1 MKRVNLFGI
10 SVDPLTTKQTV
21 ELVRKKIVNKVPTHL
36 LGMNADKVNGL
47 GKDKQYDEIVKN
59 ADIINADGVS
69 LIMAAKFL
77 NKSIPERV
85 AGIDLMQDLL
95 EMAEKD
101 GFSVYFLG
109 AKHAVVS
116 TLVDRMK
123 GKYPQLQ
130 IVGYRDGYFGK
141 DEWQNISNE
150 LKEAH
155 PDLVFIGISSPTKEY
170 LIDYFMKQGNN
181 AIFMGVGGSF
191 DVLSGYIKRAPKWV
205 RKTNMEWM
213 YRFLQEPKRL
223 FKRYFFGNVKFLISM
238 FREKFKWQKQV

>member
-36 LGMNADKVNGL
+36 LGMNADKINGL
-47 GKDKQYDEIVKN
+47 GKNKQYDEIVKN

-77 NKSIPERV
+77 NKAIPERV

-95 EMAEKD
+95 KMAEKD
-101 GFSVYFLG
+101 GFTVYFLG

-116 TLVDRMK
+116 TLVDKMK
-123 GKYPQLQ
+123 EKYPQLQ

-141 DEWQNISNE
+141 EEWQSISDE
-150 LKEAH
+150 LKETQ
-155 PDLVFIGISSPTKEY
+155 PDLVFIGISSPTKEF
-170 LIDYFMKQGNN
+170 LIDYFMKQGGNSV
-181 AIFMGVGGSF
+181 FMGVGGSF

-205 RKTNMEWM
+205 RRSNMEWM

-238 FREKFKWQKQV
+238 LREKFKWQKQA

>member
-21 ELVRKKIVNKVPTHL
+21 ELVREKIVNKVPTHL

-95 EMAEKD
+95 EMAEKY

-123 GKYPQLQ
+123 G
-130 IVGYRDGYFGK
+130 
-141 DEWQNISNE
+141 
-150 LKEAH
+150 
-155 PDLVFIGISSPTKEY
+155 
-170 LIDYFMKQGNN
+170 
-181 AIFMGVGGSF
+181 
-191 DVLSGYIKRAPKWV
+191 
-205 RKTNMEWM
+205 
-213 YRFLQEPKRL
+213 
-223 FKRYFFGNVKFLISM
+223 
-238 FREKFKWQKQV
+238 